1 MMEKEIYKM
10 TRHEKI
16 VEVNRLEVKVAR
28 LQHQLRKLEHGR
40 FTQHVIDK
48 DRELFVARHQLREV
62 SKSL

>member
-1 MMEKEIYKM
+1 MLQKEIYKM

-16 VEVNRLEVKVAR
+16 VEINRLEVKVAR
-28 LQHQLRKLEHGR
+28 LQHELRKLEHGG

-48 DRELFVARHQLREV
+48 DRELFVARCQLKHA